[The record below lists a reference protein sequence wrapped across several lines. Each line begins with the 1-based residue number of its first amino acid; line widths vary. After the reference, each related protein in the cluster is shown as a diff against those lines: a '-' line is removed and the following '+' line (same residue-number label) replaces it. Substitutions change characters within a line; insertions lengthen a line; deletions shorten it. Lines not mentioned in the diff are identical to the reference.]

1 MTMHNPPHPG
11 EIVKMDCL
19 EPLGLSV
26 DQAAE
31 GLGVTTRELSDIVSE
46 KTGISAEMSVR
57 LSNRLR
63 KNGLQS
69 GVGARLAALK
79 SLIPALFGSQEVPA
93 PL

>member
-1 MTMHNPPHPG
+1 MG
-11 EIVKMDCL
+11 R
-19 EPLGLSV
+19 GY
-26 DQAAE
+26 E
-31 GLGVTTRELSDIVSE
+31 GT
-46 KTGISAEMSVR
+46 
-57 LSNRLR
+57 NRLR